1 MRALRSLGRRRWAL
15 TGAAMFLVLT
25 TLLGQASA
33 ASAEPSSTGKAGAA
47 ATPLGGEPDPWSPQD
62 LGARFCG
69 VGGAGYLTIIGLAK
83 VVAKQTGLCEG
94 IEQKGDD
101 WIYCNGTSLLAM
113 VDPRTGAGGDP
124 RNADGTVDNGDLAL
138 NTITPGVAKFWID
151 QMNGNWY
158 NLPKQQL
165 YDQGLGWYYDEARNE
180 AIDRGNCALLEHLPD
195 PSCAVIREM
204 PKAERLRHVRGGIL
218 PDECVGTYPT
228 ANYNISYD
236 GGGALSFD
244 RNIWGWSTGLL
255 FNINKGAVQVAT
267 WSVGQAFGMNLADY
281 TALST
286 GISQRYQTQIVG
298 PWGLDDFAWLFL
310 MGYVFITALRG
321 KLGLA
326 GGELL
331 MAIVMI
337 GLAQVLLTNQSD
349 YMNSASRVINLASS
363 ALFKVA
369 NGDEALDPN
378 EDPASGD
385 NTDAM
390 WDEALL
396 PLKQNIHVQ
405 FVERPWEYLNYG
417 TLVENLSGECK
428 ARAERIAA
436 VGAAGDDGWSW
447 RYLAAASS
455 GNTEEAKQCAS
466 IVRYNRVPTAT
477 RFWGAMLTMIIG
489 MMVSFTL
496 TMLSM
501 SVLIAKFTIGILFAI
516 APFALALGAMPGT
529 TRRGTLLW
537 ATSTLQ
543 CTAAAIGLGGVLS
556 IGLMGID
563 YVLVTTSN
571 DGQTS
576 LFERWWI
583 VLVLV
588 CTIGV
593 GRKKLLSST
602 QSLAGKM
609 ADSVVRMSPAGAGWQ
624 GGGGGV
630 DLLSA
635 DRGVATA
642 ARSART
648 TAIHAGYIA
657 GAGFVMG
664 QRTVHARQVE
674 RRSAKRALRNL
685 EIMAQRQEQPKLEIS
700 RKWDPEAKGP
710 KGSKGA
716 WKTTVG
722 SYQLIRAPRVIDA
735 PGETRGHMKMWGKRD
750 FDKDQRNR
758 ARRVASEHGL
768 NVNQMTGN
776 LERPHHGRPRTRPVG
791 ATPPR
796 RRIPR
801 RFRRRL

>member
-1 MRALRSLGRRRWAL
+1 MRALRSLGRRRWTLA
-15 TGAAMFLVLT
+15 GAAIFLVLT
-25 TLLGQASA
+25 TLFGQASA
-33 ASAEPSSTGKAGAA
+33 ASADPSSTAKAGAA
-47 ATPLGGEPDPWSPQD
+47 ATPLGGEPEPWSPQN

-69 VGGAGYLTIIGLAK
+69 IGGLGNFTPIGLAK
-83 VVAKQTGLCEG
+83 LVAKQTGLCKN
-94 IEQKGDD
+94 IQTKGDD
-101 WIYCNGTSLLAM
+101 WVYCNGTSLLAM
-113 VDPRTGAGGDP
+113 VDPKIGIGGDP
-124 RNADGTVDNGDLAL
+124 QNADGSVDKGDLAL
-138 NTITPGVAKFWID
+138 NALTPGIAKFWID

-165 YDQGLGWYYDEARNE
+165 YDSGLGWYYDEAKNE

-195 PSCAVIREM
+195 PSCAVIRKM
-204 PKAERLRHVRGGIL
+204 PRAERLRHVRGGLL
-218 PDECVGTYPT
+218 PDECVGTFPT

-281 TALST
+281 TELST
-286 GISQRYQTQIVG
+286 GLSQRYQTQIVG

-321 KLGLA
+321 KLGMA
-326 GGELL
+326 GGEFL
-331 MAIVMI
+331 MAVVMI
-337 GLAQVLLTNQSD
+337 GLAQILLTNQSD
-349 YMNSASRVINLASS
+349 YMNSASRVINLTSS

-369 NGDEALDPN
+369 NGDEALDPG
-378 EDPASGD
+378 EDPAEGD

-390 WDEALL
+390 WEEALL

-417 TLVENLSGECK
+417 TLIENLSGECK

-436 VGAAGDDGWSW
+436 VGATGDDGWSW

-455 GNTEEAKQCAS
+455 GTGPEATQCAS
-466 IVRYNRVPTAT
+466 IVRYNRMPTAT

-489 MMVSFTL
+489 VIVAVTL

-501 SVLIAKFTIGILFAI
+501 TVLISKFTIGILFAI
-516 APFALALGAMPGT
+516 APFALALAAMPGT
-529 TRRGTLLW
+529 TRRGALLW
-537 ATSTLQ
+537 ATSTVQ
-543 CTAAAIGLGGVLS
+543 CTAAAIGSGGVLS

-588 CTIGV
+588 FAIGI

-609 ADSVVRMSPAGAGWQ
+609 ADSMVRMSPAGAGWQ

-648 TAIHAGYIA
+648 VAIHAGYVA
-657 GAGFVMG
+657 GAGAVMA
-664 QRTVHARQVE
+664 QRTVHARSVE
-674 RRSAKRALRNL
+674 RRNAKRSLRNL

-710 KGSKGA
+710 KGTKGA

-722 SYQLIRAPRVIDA
+722 TYQLIRAPRVVDA

-750 FDKDQRNR
+750 LDADQRRR
-758 ARRVASEHGL
+758 ARGVANEHGMQ
-768 NVNQMTGN
+768 VNQMNGN
-776 LERPHHGRPRTRPVG
+776 LRNPHPGRPRPPRNG
-791 ATPPR
+791 GTPPR
-796 RRIPR
+796 RRVPR